1 MRLLAGS
8 LSREGIVHKQAF
20 NSRSSN
26 DRQDWPAYSR
36 QFTSIGDAR
45 NHLHGTPNELNLKLS
60 YALRYPY
67 RKGGNPMT
75 VRFRL
80 NGNPVEFDG
89 ADDLPLLWYLRDHEK
104 LTGTRFGCGIA
115 SCGAC

>member
-1 MRLLAGS
+1 MIDPQEMRPPAPPLRS
-8 LSREGIVHKQAF
+8 LDRGANGTCSA
-20 NSRSSN
+20 SN
-26 DRQDWPAYSR
+26 HGATANPENY
-36 QFTSIGDAR
+36 
-45 NHLHGTPNELNLKLS
+45 LHGTPNELNLKLS

-89 ADDLPLLWYLRDHEK
+89 ADDLSLLWYLRDHEK